1 MWGKHP
7 FWISDNC
14 VIEVRNLGAARDW
27 YKKTFGLREASGERE
42 REDDSGRPFVDLRV
56 SNDDTSLTLIE
67 RGAGASAPSEHVIF
81 FAKNL
86 EKARGWLTERGV
98 TVEALA
104 SDSGGNRFFRFQDLE
119 GNAIEVCVEPG

>member
-7 FWISDNC
+7 FWILDNC

-42 REDDSGRPFVDLRV
+42 EDSGRPFVDLRV
-56 SNDDTSLTLIE
+56 SNDDTALTLVE
-67 RGAGASAPSEHVIF
+67 LEATSSAQSEHAIF
-81 FAKNL
+81 FTRNL
-86 EKARGWLTERGV
+86 EKAREWLIERGV
-98 TVEALA
+98 TIEALA

>member
-7 FWISDNC
+7 FWISDNS

-42 REDDSGRPFVDLRV
+42 DDSGRPFVDLRV
-56 SNDDTSLTLIE
+56 SNDDTALTLVE
-67 RGAGASAPSEHVIF
+67 RAASPAQSEHVIF
-81 FAKNL
+81 FTKNL
-86 EKARGWLTERGV
+86 QKAREWLIERGV

>member
-1 MWGKHP
+1 MGETSV
-7 FWISDNC
+7 WISDNC

-42 REDDSGRPFVDLRV
+42 EDSGRPFVDLRV
-56 SNDDTSLTLIE
+56 SNDDTALTLVE
-67 RGAGASAPSEHVIF
+67 LEATSSAQSEHVIF
-81 FAKNL
+81 FTRNL
-86 EKARGWLTERGV
+86 EKARKWLIERGV

-104 SDSGGNRFFRFQDLE
+104 SDSGGNRFFRFQDLQ

>member
-7 FWISDNC
+7 FWISDNS
-14 VIEVRNLGAARDW
+14 VIEVRNLGAARDR
-27 YKKTFGLREASGERE
+27 YKKTFGLREASGE

-56 SNDDTSLTLIE
+56 SNDDTALTLVE
-67 RGAGASAPSEHVIF
+67 RAASPAQSEHVIF
-81 FAKNL
+81 FTKNL
-86 EKARGWLTERGV
+86 QKAREWLIERGV

>member
-27 YKKTFGLREASGERE
+27 YKKTFGLREASGERD
-42 REDDSGRPFVDLRV
+42 DDSGRPFVDLRV
-56 SNDDTSLTLIE
+56 SNDDTALTLVE
-67 RGAGASAPSEHVIF
+67 REAASPAQSEHVIF
-81 FAKNL
+81 FTKNL
-86 EKARGWLTERGV
+86 QKAPEWLTERGV
-98 TVEALA
+98 TVEAITT
-104 SDSGGNRFFRFQDLE
+104 DSGGNRLFRFQDLE

>member
-42 REDDSGRPFVDLRV
+42 EDSGRPFVDLRV
-56 SNDDTSLTLIE
+56 SNDDTALTLVE
-67 RGAGASAPSEHVIF
+67 LEATSSAQSEHAIF
-81 FAKNL
+81 FTRNL
-86 EKARGWLTERGV
+86 EKAREWLIERGV
-98 TVEALA
+98 TIEALA